1 MNIRFGPIFLAAIFL
16 TSCATRYQPMGF
28 GGGYSDVLLD
38 GNTAQVQFSGNGY
51 TSLATVKKFLLLRC
65 AEVTLK
71 NYFTYFQI
79 VEADGDT
86 SRGTVS
92 MPSTYNSNTT
102 ASVSQYGNTAF
113 GQANTYATMTQG
125 PTFQISKHSVSAIVK
140 MYKEKPA
147 ENGRIGYNAKQM
159 VANLRGYSKPRSYQ
173 NTASVKKT
181 TVIPVE
187 TVKKSKVNEKAIV
200 WSDKSYRSL
209 QKKNWVEVIRTAS
222 VAISISPDY
231 ESPYINRSWAYIEKG
246 FFDKALEDVRKVL
259 TINPKNASA
268 YNNRG
273 YAQQQLGKIDLAVSD
288 YKTAC
293 ELKENAGCLNFKS
306 IKGYRPDDVHELL
319 EMSNKKFSEN
329 SWQEVE
335 GLSNNILRF
344 QPNNEVA
351 LVNRA
356 GAYAEL
362 GQLENALE
370 DCNKAI
376 GINPDFALAYHNRA
390 YIYELM
396 KNTDVAILGY
406 ETSCELGVKQSC
418 KDAIRLKGI
427 LAYKR
432 KVDSK

>member
-1 MNIRFGPIFLAAIFL
+1 MNVRFGLILLTAIFL

-38 GNTAQVQFSGNGY
+38 SNTAQVQFSGNGY
-51 TSLATVKKFLLLRC
+51 TSLATVKKYLLLRC

-71 NYFTYFQI
+71 NKFTYFQI

-102 ASVSQYGNTAF
+102 ASVSGYGNTVY

-140 MYKEKPA
+140 MYKEKPP
-147 ENGRIGYNAKQM
+147 ENGRLGYNASQM
-159 VANLRGYSKPRSYQ
+159 VANLRGYTRPPSYQ
-173 NTASVKKT
+173 NTASTKKASFK
-181 TVIPVE
+181 PE
-187 TVKKSKVNEKAIV
+187 TKAEKPKVSEKAIA
-200 WSDKSYRSL
+200 WSEKSYKSL
-209 QKKNWVEVIRTAS
+209 QVKNWVEVIRTAS
-222 VAISISPDY
+222 AAISISPDY
-231 ESPYINRSWAYIEKG
+231 EPPYINRSWAYIEKG
-246 FFDKALEDVRKVL
+246 FLDKALEDVNKVL
-259 TINPKNASA
+259 SINPKNASA

-288 YKTAC
+288 YRSAC

-329 SWQEVE
+329 SWQEVVE
-335 GLSNNILRF
+335 LSNNILKF
-344 QPNNEVA
+344 QPTNVVA

-362 GQLENALE
+362 GELENALK

-376 GINPDFALAYHNRA
+376 SINPDFALAYHNRA

-396 KNTDVAILGY
+396 KKTDIAKLGY
-406 ETSCELGVKQSC
+406 ETSCELGVAQSC

-427 LAYKR
+427 LAYKQ
-432 KVDSK
+432 KIDAN

>member
-1 MNIRFGPIFLAAIFL
+1 MNIRLGSILLAAIFL

-38 GNTAQVQFSGNGY
+38 SNTAQVQFSGNGY

-71 NYFTYFQI
+71 NKFTYFQI

-102 ASVSQYGNTAF
+102 ASVSQYGNTAY
-113 GQANTYATMTQG
+113 GHANTYATMTQG

-140 MYKEKPA
+140 MYKEKPS
-147 ENGRIGYNAKQM
+147 ENGRVGYNASQI
-159 VANLRGYSKPRSYQ
+159 VANLRGYTNPSAYQ
-173 NTASVKKT
+173 NTASIKKT
-181 TVIPVE
+181 TVKPVE
-187 TVKKSKVNEKAIV
+187 PIEKVKINEKAV
-200 WSDKSYRSL
+200 AWSEKSYQSL

-231 ESPYINRSWAYIEKG
+231 EPPYINRSWAYIEKG
-246 FFDKALEDVRKVL
+246 FYEKALADVNKVL
-259 TINPKNASA
+259 SINPKNASA

-273 YAQQQLGKIDLAVSD
+273 YAQQQLGKVDLAVID
-288 YKTAC
+288 YSAAC
-293 ELKENAGCLNFKS
+293 ELRENAGCLNFKS

-329 SWQEVE
+329 SWQEVVE
-335 GLSNNILRF
+335 LSNNILKF

-362 GQLENALE
+362 GKLENALE
-370 DCNKAI
+370 DCNRAI

-396 KNTDVAILGY
+396 KKTDIAKLGY
-406 ETSCELGVKQSC
+406 ETSCELGVAQSC
-418 KDAIRLKGI
+418 KDAVRLKGV
-427 LAYKR
+427 LAIKS
-432 KVDSK
+432 D